1 MLPLTWARQFL
12 HNGHGILRV
21 LDITRARPMP
31 AGLVNKQ
38 HPWVTGINPATG
50 NAIWHDN
57 VLFQSPRPSEVR
69 YPADDAII
77 TRVGRFLADL
87 VARSAVVPEI
97 PWGPRRRMPHGI
109 NYIHGTVHYNSGILI
124 FNDFAEAIYY
134 FSDRRFRNEVC
145 RFARIER
152 REVLIIFRERRYTAR
167 DYAYL
172 MGFLRSVLPWFCN
185 SNGPLKR
192 VMWGNPSPFPVVN
205 IIAGNWIDDVYR
217 LKTEAGKQEVVRPP
231 VRRGK
236 YLHHG
241 DYRGTRR
248 ERAGRRNCSPCSRT
262 IESACAARAAGCS
275 SSIAASFSPPN
286 SNGCARPGS
295 RMSRWRHCDR
305 LPDILPSVCGAECLW
320 SRVFVERIRFG
331 TRPTARQE

>member
-1 MLPLTWARQFL
+1 MNQPSGRCPLPVRAEAPGETLAYYVMLPLTWARQFL

-31 AGLVNKQ
+31 AGMINKQ
-38 HPWVTGINPATG
+38 HPWVTGVNPDTG
-50 NAIWHDN
+50 KPIWHDN
-57 VLFQSPRPSEVR
+57 VLFQSPRPEGAR
-69 YPADDAII
+69 YPADDVII

-124 FNDFAEAIYY
+124 FNDFQEAIYY

-145 RFARIER
+145 RFARTER
-152 REVLIIFRERRYTAR
+152 REILLIFRDRRYTAR

-205 IIAGNWIDDVYR
+205 IIAGNWITDVYA

-236 YLHHG
+236 YLQH
-241 DYRGTRR
+241 DEYRGTRR
-248 ERAGRRNCSPCSRT
+248 E
-262 IESACAARAAGCS
+262 ARWPEKLLALFA
-275 SSIAASFSPPN
+275 N
-286 SNGCARPGS
+286 HRVRLRGS
-295 RMSRWRHCDR
+295 RGGLFFVDR
-305 LPDILPSVCGAECLW
+305 RKLLAAKLERMRKAGIPDEPVAAL
-320 SRVFVERIRFG
+320 
-331 TRPTARQE
+331 